1 MTRALRALALLI
13 AVTGVIDPAIAV
25 SRRQP
30 VRVDFF
36 GSSSASAIAVRDQ
49 LIRDLG
55 PDIAADTGEAP
66 AAVVIVADPDDAL
79 TLPKGVPVSV
89 VTHVSANARNIRLVN
104 AAPPGA
110 VLVGQEAIVS
120 AEFEAVGLKG
130 EASTIELDQ
139 DGVRLAATEH
149 RWTLDRERFTARLGY
164 VPPAAGIVKVTV
176 SARSAKGEASGED
189 NAVDLPL
196 LVRARTL
203 HVAVYEPRP
212 SWAAGFVRRAIESDP
227 LFTTSSLVRPSRGPV
242 VTAGPRLTRLSTDA
256 LASYD
261 AVLLGAPEDLTE
273 SEVAALSS
281 FCELRGG
288 AVIFLPDR
296 RPSGSYARLVSSSGF
311 DEALL
316 DKPAPLVGDGPIG
329 VSASEF
335 ALPRTLG
342 PGATAVAS
350 LSQQVARAAI
360 VSVPLG
366 RGRILFSGALDA
378 WRFRAT
384 GPDEAA
390 FARFWTGIIAD
401 LAAASPRRL
410 SISVH
415 PALAAPGDRMRFRV
429 AVDSLVFPAQRDGE
443 GPPVRASLVARD
455 GTEHFVRLWPAADP
469 GAFEG
474 DVVAPHAGSYDARA
488 SAAGS
493 TADTPV
499 IVADGVRHPPPFDD
513 EALKMITE
521 TSGGVVVDATDTAP
535 LRRHLNGLNRHD
547 ERRTL
552 HPMRSGWW
560 SLPFAAALCA
570 EWTLRRR
577 RGAR

>member
-1 MTRALRALALLI
+1 
-13 AVTGVIDPAIAV
+13 
-25 SRRQP
+25 
-30 VRVDFF
+30 
-36 GSSSASAIAVRDQ
+36 
-49 LIRDLG
+49 
-55 PDIAADTGEAP
+55 
-66 AAVVIVADPDDAL
+66 
-79 TLPKGVPVSV
+79 
-89 VTHVSANARNIRLVN
+89 
-104 AAPPGA
+104 
-110 VLVGQEAIVS
+110 
-120 AEFEAVGLKG
+120 
-130 EASTIELDQ
+130 
-139 DGVRLAATEH
+139 
-149 RWTLDRERFTARLGY
+149 
-164 VPPAAGIVKVTV
+164 
-176 SARSAKGEASGED
+176 
-189 NAVDLPL
+189 
-196 LVRARTL
+196 
-203 HVAVYEPRP
+203 
-212 SWAAGFVRRAIESDP
+212 
-227 LFTTSSLVRPSRGPV
+227 
-242 VTAGPRLTRLSTDA
+242 VTAGPRLTRLSADA

-273 SEVAALSS
+273 SEVAALAS

-296 RPSGSYARLVSSSGF
+296 RPSGPYARLVSSSGF

-335 ALPRTLG
+335 ALPRRLG
-342 PGATAVAS
+342 PGAMAVAS
-350 LSQQVARAAI
+350 LSQQVARAVI
-360 VSVPLG
+360 VSVPFG

-384 GPDEAA
+384 GPDDAA

-429 AVDSLVFPAQRDGE
+429 AVDSLGFPQRDGE

-469 GAFEG
+469 GVFEG
-474 DVVAPHAGSYDARA
+474 DVVAPQAGSYDARA
-488 SAAGS
+488 GAAGS
-493 TADTPV
+493 MADTPV
-499 IVADGVRHPPPFDD
+499 IVADDVRHPPTYDD
-513 EALKMITE
+513 ETMKMIAE

-535 LRRHLNGLNRHD
+535 LRRHLSGLNRHD